1 MAQQSLTNVNEIMP
15 VIKPAQAWPYAGVQ
29 HLGRLGSDCKDK
41 SNNCAGNAHGIK
53 PATVRPPNQLRA

>member
-15 VIKPAQAWPYAGVQ
+15 VIKPAQAWPYAGAQ

-53 PATVRPPNQLRA
+53 PSTV